1 MATTLQTVWNYCSNS
16 AMELLLLQRVCNNHN
31 CSLLSLFDFKHT
43 CDSCSFHPF
52 PWPHNCFLC
61 RAGTRCPCGVEDAVV
76 TSGSSRGRGEQRVGG
91 VWGVVWL
98 SAQDPGEM
106 IIWRWSRLPTAVTIT
121 TLSCSPA
128 VASITSGW
136 PTAPP
141 STNYIHPHAHSSTP
155 SP

>member
-1 MATTLQTVWNYCSNS
+1 MISEMKCLTNRFYSEQQRKFTNVKPEMSTDHNGHNLTNGL
-16 AMELLLLQRVCNNHN
+16 ELLFKQRGGAFIVTEFVTITGVHN
-31 CSLLSLFDFKHT
+31 CSLLPLFDFKHT

-106 IIWRWSRLPTAVTIT
+106 IIWRWSRLPTDPV
-121 TLSCSPA
+121 L
-128 VASITSGW
+128 
-136 PTAPP
+136 
-141 STNYIHPHAHSSTP
+141 
-155 SP
+155 